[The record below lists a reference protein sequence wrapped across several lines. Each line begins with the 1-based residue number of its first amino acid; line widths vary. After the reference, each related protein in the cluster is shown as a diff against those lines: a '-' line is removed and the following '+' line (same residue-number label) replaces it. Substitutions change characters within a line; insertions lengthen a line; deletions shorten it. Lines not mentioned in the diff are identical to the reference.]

1 MRLLAKGLQLLALL
15 IVAQAL
21 LVGLM
26 EEANVMTKE
35 LTILMIGG
43 IVFLIGRWLEGF
55 AS

>member
-1 MRLLAKGLQLLALL
+1 MRLVAKGLQLLALL

-26 EEANVMTKE
+26 EEANVMMKE

-43 IVFLIGRWLEGF
+43 IVFLIGRWLEGV
-55 AS
+55 SS